1 MKRLIQIVV
10 YLSVLI
16 SFLPSCCKGKTE
28 TSANPANFLKNEE
41 QKSMLST
48 LKDLADGHMY
58 SVKYSADYGIDE
70 IMLSGG
76 ASSSAQLLGKVIP
89 CLTSFPLSK
98 VSGGLDFGCSAFCV
112 KSSEGD
118 VLVGRNFD
126 YRFVS
131 SSNILV
137 HNVTKNVHESICISA
152 LPFLDKDVYVAGA
165 LSDGKTDLSVPV
177 TASIYCCLDG
187 MNDSGLFIGVLS
199 LRGTGGA
206 VQHDSKK
213 SDIVPTLAIRLVLDK
228 CESVNQAVEVFR
240 SHNFF
245 ADGENSD
252 ANYHFLIADA
262 SGKSIVVEYYR
273 PGEVPPLS
281 APSAKDWSINLL
293 DTDHVTNFY
302 LSDDW
307 RNIGGGRER
316 YEKLHEMLESKHR
329 VMTED
334 ECMSLLDDVHTDL
347 NSEGGDITS
356 NTQWS
361 VVYNLTKKTAI
372 ICVDKNYKRKL
383 YYSL

>member
-1 MKRLIQIVV
+1 MKRFIYLVSC
-10 YLSVLI
+10 LSVLVC
-16 SFLPSCCKGKTE
+16 FLSSCDKGKDVTA
-28 TSANPANFLKNEE
+28 ANPADYLKNDD
-41 QKSMLST
+41 QKAMVST
-48 LKDLADGHMY
+48 LKDLADGHIY
-58 SVKYSADYGIDE
+58 SVEYSAEYCLDE
-70 IMLSGG
+70 IMESGG
-76 ASSSAQLLGKVIP
+76 ASSSVQLLGKAIP
-89 CLTSFPLSK
+89 RLTTVPLGK
-98 VSGGLDFGCSAFCV
+98 SGAGLDFGCSAFCV
-112 KSSEGD
+112 RSPEGD

-131 SSNILV
+131 SSNMLV
-137 HNVTKNVHESICISA
+137 HNVTKGARESICVSA

-165 LSDGKTDLSVPV
+165 LSDGKTDLSIPV

-187 MNDSGLFIGVLS
+187 MNDAGLFIGVLS

-213 SDIVPTLAIRLVLDK
+213 SDIVPTLAIRLALDG
-228 CESVNQAVEVFR
+228 CTSVDEAVEVFR

-252 ANYHFLIADA
+252 SNYHFLIADA
-262 SGKSIVVEYYR
+262 SGKSVVVEYYR

-281 APSAKDWSINLL
+281 DPAAKDWSMNLL

-302 LSDDW
+302 LSEGW
-307 RNIGGGRER
+307 QNVGGGRER
-316 YEKLHEMLESKHR
+316 YDKLHETLEKKNR

-361 VVYNLTKKTAI
+361 VVYNLTKKAAT
-372 ICVDKNYKRKL
+372 ICVDKDYKRRIPYNL
-383 YYSL
+383 

>member
-1 MKRLIQIVV
+1 MKRFIYLVSC
-10 YLSVLI
+10 LSV
-16 SFLPSCCKGKTE
+16 SVCFLSSCDKGKDVTA
-28 TSANPANFLKNEE
+28 ANPADYLKNDD
-41 QKSMLST
+41 QKAMVST
-48 LKDLADGHMY
+48 LKDLADGHIY
-58 SVKYSADYGIDE
+58 SVEYSADYCLDE
-70 IMLSGG
+70 IMESRG
-76 ASSSAQLLGKVIP
+76 ASSSVQLLGKAIP
-89 CLTSFPLSK
+89 RLTTVPLGK
-98 VSGGLDFGCSAFCV
+98 SGAGLDFGCSAFCV
-112 KSSEGD
+112 RSPEGD

-131 SSNILV
+131 SSNMLV
-137 HNVTKNVHESICISA
+137 HNVTKGARESICISA

-165 LSDGKTDLSVPV
+165 LSDGKTDLSIPV

-187 MNDSGLFIGVLS
+187 MNDAGLFIGVLS

-213 SDIVPTLAIRLVLDK
+213 SDIVPTLAIRLALDG
-228 CESVNQAVEVFR
+228 CTSVDEAVEVFR

-252 ANYHFLIADA
+252 SNYHFLIADA
-262 SGKSIVVEYYR
+262 SGKSVVVEYYR

-281 APSAKDWSINLL
+281 DPAAKDWSMNLL

-302 LSDDW
+302 LSEGW
-307 RNIGGGRER
+307 QNVGGGRER
-316 YEKLHEMLESKHR
+316 YDKLHETLEKKNR

-361 VVYNLTKKTAI
+361 VVYNLTKKTAT
-372 ICVDKNYKRKL
+372 ICVDKDYKRRIPYNL
-383 YYSL
+383 